1 MLLELLG
8 NQVKLNALWQS
19 FQQLSLEVVLL
30 LVLLSRLEVSFSEPL
45 LLLFDI
51 LLQTLRFLNLLLS
64 DTALNIQFL
73 LLHLFSRPLSLLLTL
88 LERVLQLFQEF
99 FLFLESCLCLLPQF
113 PFSFLHH
120 LLLNFVFLQVEFVL
134 SKIPVNLLFLF

>member
-1 MLLELLG
+1 VLLELLG

-19 FQQLSLEVVLL
+19 FQQLSLEIVLL

-51 LLQTLRFLNLLLS
+51 LLQTLRFQNLLLS

-88 LERVLQLFQEF
+88 LERVLHLFQEF
-99 FLFLESCLCLLPQF
+99 FLFLESCFCLLPQF

>member
-8 NQVKLNALWQS
+8 NQVKLNTLWQS

>member
-1 MLLELLG
+1 VLLELLG
-8 NQVKLNALWQS
+8 NQVKLNTLWQS

-120 LLLNFVFLQVEFVL
+120 LLLNFVFLQVEFIL